1 MTYIIDF
8 ESGIDLAIIPDSE
21 QMATMQNLYCLLNT
35 TLAEVPCYRDYG
47 INKEFLSCPIN
58 VAKSMIVVA
67 VSEALDNFFPELKLV
82 NTTFKYDPERPDKLI
97 PRFEVTDNE

>member
-1 MTYIIDF
+1 MRYIIDF
-8 ESGIDLAIIPDSE
+8 DIGIDLAILPESE
-21 QMATMQNLYCLLNT
+21 EMATMQNLYCMLNT
-35 TLAEVPCYRDYG
+35 TLAEVPCYREYG
-47 INKEFLSCPIN
+47 ISKEYLSCPIN

-82 NTTFKYDPERPDKLI
+82 NTSFTNDPERPDKLI